1 MMTSAQGLLQVF
13 TLASL
18 QGNPQDR
25 FLSTAADVIG
35 LTSEDRE
42 AEALLMIARSI
53 RQVKSD
59 IDGLNF
65 DEAQIKL
72 LHEKVSVF
80 NPLLTFEHAHL
91 NNAQVRDHCLK
102 SANLVG
108 LSFVH
113 MTLAGF
119 KRMPELDREAQGLA
133 DEFRT
138 IREDIAKSNLPD
150 DLKQAIILRLNQ
162 IAAALDHFAFFGA
175 QRIEQEF
182 AALVGELVVRKA
194 SFSQESDG
202 LFKRIA
208 NALTKAV
215 GAVKGAND
223 AMIQGQVAVEN
234 VNEIYLGISEIFK

>member
-1 MMTSAQGLLQVF
+1 VLRPSGGHLGEANVVDQT
-13 TLASL
+13 
-18 QGNPQDR
+18 
-25 FLSTAADVIG
+25 FL
-35 LTSEDRE
+35 
-42 AEALLMIARSI
+42 
-53 RQVKSD
+53 
-59 IDGLNF
+59 
-65 DEAQIKL
+65 
-72 LHEKVSVF
+72 
-80 NPLLTFEHAHL
+80 
-91 NNAQVRDHCLK
+91 
-102 SANLVG
+102 
-108 LSFVH
+108 
-113 MTLAGF
+113 
-119 KRMPELDREAQGLA
+119 
-133 DEFRT
+133 RT

-215 GAVKGAND
+215 RAVKGAND